1 MRKQKI
7 SDIYF
12 QNKKEEVYPDWESFQ
27 DIQKK
32 AQSSILF
39 SKKGRIDC
47 FSTPN
52 LFTYFVG
59 ENGKNKKN
67 LKKNIDG
74 IIWKKEENWQFSKG
88 KESRIFLRIKERREN
103 WKNNFFDFF
112 SGKIDG
118 FSMVRAWNISV
129 MGAVIFGMFFMT
141 FLYRYFG
148 EGAMADETKET
159 AIVVNEIV
167 QESQANQILPMIS
180 DKNESTEKDFVAQIM
195 GEYQEKSG
203 DGDYDLKKKE
213 IEKMVDGYPIEKMA
227 PFIAK
232 QDKIVAAFLVAIA
245 KKESDW
251 GRRVPVL
258 DGEDCFNYWG
268 FRRKR
273 ERMGTGEHTCFDG
286 MEDAVETVSKRMK
299 NIVYEEK
306 INTPEEMVEVWKCGY
321 DCSWDNPGAVQKWVD
336 DVNLYFKK
344 LMSAFK

>member
-12 QNKKEEVYPDWESFQ
+12 QEKKEEIYLDWESFQ

-39 SKKGRIDC
+39 SKKGRMDC
-47 FSTPN
+47 FSTSN
-52 LFTYFVG
+52 LFAYFIAG
-59 ENGKNKKN
+59 NEKTKKN
-67 LKKNIDG
+67 LVKNIDG
-74 IIWKKEENWQFSKG
+74 IIWKREKNWQFSKG
-88 KESRIFLRIKERREN
+88 KESKIFLRIRERRES

-118 FSMVRAWNISV
+118 FSMIRAWNISV
-129 MGAVIFGMFFMT
+129 MGVIIFGMFFMT

-148 EGAMADETKET
+148 EGAMAGQTEET
-159 AIVVNEIV
+159 AIVANKIV
-167 QESQANQILPMIS
+167 QESQTNQILPMS
-180 DKNESTEKDFVAQIM
+180 VDQDESTGENFVGQVM
-195 GEYQEKSG
+195 EEYQNKSG
-203 DGDYDLKKKE
+203 DGDYDLKKEE
-213 IEKMVDGYPIEKMA
+213 IEKMVKGYPIEKMV

-232 QDKIVAAFLVAIA
+232 QDKVVAAFLVAIA

-268 FRRKR
+268 FRGKR
-273 ERMGTGEHTCFDG
+273 DRMGTGEHTCFDS
-286 MEDAVETVSKRMK
+286 MEDAVETVSKRIG
-299 NIVYEEK
+299 NIVYEED
-306 INTPEEMVEVWKCGY
+306 INTPEEMVVVWKCGY
-321 DCSWDNPGAVQKWVD
+321 DCSWDNPDAVQKWVD

-344 LMSAFK
+344 LMIAFK